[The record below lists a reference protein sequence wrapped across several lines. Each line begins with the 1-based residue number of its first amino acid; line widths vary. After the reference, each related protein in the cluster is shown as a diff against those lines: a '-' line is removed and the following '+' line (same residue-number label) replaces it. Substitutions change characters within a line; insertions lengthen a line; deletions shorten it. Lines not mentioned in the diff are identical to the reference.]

1 MYVADVLKIA
11 EQRCVTLEEE
21 SRSLREAKKEA
32 DERLKY
38 VRKQKQIVEGE
49 NERLR
54 AQLTGGRP
62 TNAISIETA
71 QRQSDKGKNKSYTV
85 LRGSKARGFPKKTGN
100 WALQPRRTVGGA
112 LQTFGP

>member
-1 MYVADVLKIA
+1 MRD
-11 EQRCVTLEEE
+11 
-21 SRSLREAKKEA
+21 AKKEA

-38 VRKQKQIVEGE
+38 LRKQKQIVEGE

-71 QRQSDKGKNKSYTV
+71 QRQSDKGIKVSLFYRLGHRNFFFTK
-85 LRGSKARGFPKKTGN
+85 LKKTPLLVFYGILIFSKFQLFLN
-100 WALQPRRTVGGA
+100 
-112 LQTFGP
+112 

>member
-71 QRQSDKGKNKSYTV
+71 QRQSDKGKKINLIGSFGAQRHVSLQKREKS
-85 LRGSKARGFPKKTGN
+85 GFIAPEHCHGC
-100 WALQPRRTVGGA
+100 L
-112 LQTFGP
+112 

>member
-1 MYVADVLKIA
+1 MRD
-11 EQRCVTLEEE
+11 
-21 SRSLREAKKEA
+21 AKKEA

-38 VRKQKQIVEGE
+38 LRKQKQIVEGE

-71 QRQSDKGKNKSYTV
+71 QRQSDKGIKPIV
-85 LRGSKARGFPKKTGN
+85 GFSDN
-100 WALQPRRTVGGA
+100 QLF
-112 LQTFGP
+112 TFTHIFLGFLAGV

>member
-1 MYVADVLKIA
+1 MRD
-11 EQRCVTLEEE
+11 
-21 SRSLREAKKEA
+21 AKKEA

-38 VRKQKQIVEGE
+38 LRKQKQIVEGE

-71 QRQSDKGKNKSYTV
+71 QRQSDKGIKVSLFYRLGHRNFFVRKFLKKSPLLVFYGI
-85 LRGSKARGFPKKTGN
+85 LIFSKF
-100 WALQPRRTVGGA
+100 
-112 LQTFGP
+112 